1 MSAAKSCV
9 ACSDFFDFTRGRMPA
24 VGENDMSRIGKRP
37 VPLPQGVTAQVAAGT
52 VSVKGPKGELKLRLV
67 PEVEAA
73 LGDGGISISPREQT
87 DRARAMWGM
96 QRTLVNNL
104 VRGVTEGFTEKLEI
118 SGVGYRAAVQGKN
131 LQLQLGFSHDV
142 LHPIPAG
149 IQIVCEK
156 PTMITVTGID
166 KQLVGQT
173 AAEIRSYRPPEPYK
187 GKGVKYAGE
196 RIRRKEG
203 KKK

>member
-1 MSAAKSCV
+1 
-9 ACSDFFDFTRGRMPA
+9 
-24 VGENDMSRIGKRP
+24 MSRIGKKP
-37 VPLPQGVTAQVAAGT
+37 VPLPKGVVARIDEGT

-67 PEVEAA
+67 PEVAAA
-73 LGDGGISISPREQT
+73 LGDGNIALTTRVES

-104 VRGVTEGFTEKLEI
+104 VRGVTEGFSEKLEI

-142 LHPIPAG
+142 VYPIPAG
-149 IQIVCEK
+149 IQILCEK
-156 PTMITVTGID
+156 PTMISIAGID
-166 KQLVGQT
+166 KQLVGQV